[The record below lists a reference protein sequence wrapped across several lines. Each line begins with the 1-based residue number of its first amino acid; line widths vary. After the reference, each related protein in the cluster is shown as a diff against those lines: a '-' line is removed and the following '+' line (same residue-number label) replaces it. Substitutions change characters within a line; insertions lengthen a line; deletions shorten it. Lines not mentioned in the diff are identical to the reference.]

1 MELQKKFNQQG
12 FRLTQPRRTVM
23 SILETATVPL
33 SPQTIHQRALEIQE
47 DIGLVTVY
55 RTLELLT
62 DLNMVRRVHG
72 PVECHGYVL
81 ASPGHH
87 HHLICTNCEKTIE
100 FSGGDEIQTLLD
112 RIQVET
118 DFKINHHLLQLFG
131 LCGSCQK
138 EKGKNEKIS

>member
-12 FRLTQPRRTVM
+12 LRLTQPRRAVM
-23 SILETATVPL
+23 SILEAASVPL
-33 SPQTIHQRALEIQE
+33 SPQTIHQRALEIHE
-47 DIGLVTVY
+47 DISLVTVY

-62 DLNMVRRVHG
+62 DLDMVRRVHG
-72 PVECHGYVL
+72 QVECHGYVL

-112 RIQVET
+112 RIQGET
-118 DFKINHHLLQLFG
+118 GFKINHHLMQLFG
-131 LCGSCQK
+131 LCKACQR
-138 EKGKNEKIS
+138 EINEKEL